1 MPNAD
6 SILHRCHVLLVG
18 DVPWLTGFADELRRR
33 TTATVDVAAG
43 APAALDRFRRADVD
57 CVLSAQALVEGSGV
71 ELLSTI
77 QDETPAFPLVL
88 GARDGSERLASDA
101 IAAGVTD
108 YVPIDGADEATW
120 ETLFARLE
128 RALWSARHTAT
139 QRDRARQFEAVFQD
153 SRTAT
158 WVLDADGELLR
169 VNRTARGM
177 TDASIDE
184 IVGEPFWALPWW
196 DDVAARDVR
205 RLVERGAAGVFGD
218 AVVVGDPAT
227 RSDVIELSVHPV
239 EDERGQVVS
248 LVVEGLDVSE
258 RVRLERDLRRS
269 EKLHRAT
276 LKYMTDTV
284 LLTDEAGAYQYVCP
298 NVHFIFG
305 YTADEIRADHPVE
318 ELLGD
323 DLFDR
328 EELAAEGVLKN
339 IECTVTDKAGREHTL
354 LVNVR
359 EVSIQDG
366 RILYTCRDITTRK
379 QRERALTTLQ
389 GTARDFLYAETTAE
403 IARHVV
409 DDTPDVLGVDASAVY
424 LFDPDEN
431 ALRPESWS
439 AALERLHGPP
449 SAVPVDADDPISR
462 SFVGEETLRF
472 ADVHDA
478 PGFDDP
484 ASDLRRTAFVPL
496 GDHGVLVVGSS
507 ETSAFDD
514 LATELVDLLAATA
527 EAALD
532 RVERESQLRRQERE
546 LQQRNSRLAQLNR
559 INETI
564 RGIDQALVRSET
576 REEIER
582 GVCER
587 LTGDDRFPFAWIGT
601 ADARGETVEPR
612 RWAGDGQGY
621 LDSRSFPV
629 GPDGVEPAGRA
640 AATGE
645 PASVGDVAD
654 DLRQPWRKE
663 ALSREFRSCL
673 SVPLRYND
681 LSYGVLT
688 VYADERDAFD
698 GMTRSVVAEL
708 GETVAS
714 AISATE
720 RKNALLSPSTTRLE
734 FSVDDPSF
742 VLSRLARRAD
752 CTLTY
757 RGGVR
762 QTVEGNDVFVAVE
775 NGDADA
781 VETAADG
788 LVAVS
793 GIERINTEGSRSVL
807 RLRFGEQFLALELAD
822 HGAVFHRATATPEGT
837 TLTVDVPESV
847 DTRSVSSLIADGL
860 DGVELRSKRTLD
872 DASTD
877 PYAEFLDRL
886 TERQFEVLQTAYY
899 SGYFESPRGNSGE
912 TVAETLGISPQAF
925 YRHVRT
931 VQRKLFDTLF
941 EDAADGGVS

>member
-1 MPNAD
+1 MPSAD
-6 SILHRCHVLLVG
+6 SILHRCHLLVVG
-18 DVPWLTGFADELRRR
+18 EAPWLTGFADELRRQ
-33 TTATVDVAAG
+33 TSATVAVESGAA
-43 APAALDRFRRADVD
+43 AALDRFRRAEVD
-57 CVLSAQALVEGSGV
+57 CVLSAQRLADGSGV

-77 QDETPAFPLVL
+77 QEEAPAFPLVL

-120 ETLFARLE
+120 ETLFERLE

-158 WVLDADGELLR
+158 WVLDVDGELLR

-177 TDASIDE
+177 TDASVED
-184 IVGEPFWALPWW
+184 IVGEPFWTLPYW
-196 DDVAARDVR
+196 DDTTARDVR
-205 RLVERGAAGVFGD
+205 QLVERGAGGVTSD
-218 AVVVGDPAT
+218 VVVGDPTAST
-227 RSDVIELSVHPV
+227 PTVVELSVHPV
-239 EDERGQVVS
+239 EDERGRVVS

-284 LLTDEAGAYQYVCP
+284 LLTDDDGEYQYVCP

-305 YTADEIRADHPVE
+305 YTAEEIRGEHSIE

-328 EELAAEGVLKN
+328 AELAAEGVLKN

-359 EVSIQDG
+359 EVSIQEG

-379 QRERALTTLQ
+379 QRERALTSLQ
-389 GTARDFLYAETTAE
+389 GTARAFLYAETAAE
-403 IARHVV
+403 ITRHVV
-409 DDTPDVLGVDASAVY
+409 DDTPDVLGLDAGAVY
-424 LFDPDEN
+424 LFDADEN

-439 AALERLHGPP
+439 PAFERRHGPP
-449 SAVPVDADDPISR
+449 SPVPVDADSPVSQ
-462 SFVGEETLRF
+462 SFVREETLRF
-472 ADVHDA
+472 EDVHDA
-478 PGFDDP
+478 SGFDHP
-484 ASDLRRTAFVPL
+484 ASELRQAAFVPL
-496 GDHGVLVVGSS
+496 GDHGVLVVGSG
-507 ETSAFDD
+507 EISAFDGI
-514 LATELVDLLAATA
+514 TVELVDLLAATA

-532 RVERESQLRRQERE
+532 RVERESRLRRQERE

-564 RGIDQALVRSET
+564 RGIDQALVRSAT

-587 LTGDDRFPFAWIGT
+587 LAADDRFRFAWIG
-601 ADARGETVEPR
+601 AVDDDGDAVEPR
-612 RWAGDGQGY
+612 RWAGDGQEY
-621 LDSRSFPV
+621 LDSRSFPISAE
-629 GPDGVEPAGRA
+629 GVEPAGRA

-645 PASVGDVAD
+645 LVGVDDVAD
-654 DLRQPWRKE
+654 DLRQPWRKD
-663 ALSREFRSCL
+663 ALAREFRSCL

-688 VYADERDAFD
+688 VYADERGAFD

-720 RKNALLSPSTTRLE
+720 RKNALLSPSRTRLQ
-734 FSVDDPSF
+734 FAVDDPNF
-742 VLSRLARRAD
+742 VLCQLARRAD

-762 QTVEGNDVFVAVE
+762 QTMEGNDVFVAVE

-781 VETAADG
+781 VEAAATE

-793 GIERINTEGSRSVL
+793 GVKRITTEGARSVL
-807 RLRFGEQFLALELAD
+807 RLRFAEQFLALDLAD
-822 HGAVFHRATATPEGT
+822 HGAVFHSATATPTGT
-837 TLTVDVPESV
+837 TLTVDVPENV
-847 DTRSVSSLIADGL
+847 DVRSVSSLIAAEL

-872 DASTD
+872 DAAD

-899 SGYFESPRGNSGE
+899 SGYFESPRGSSGE
-912 TVAETLGISPQAF
+912 AVAGTLDISPQAF

-941 EDAADGGVS
+941 DDATDGTDA

>member
-1 MPNAD
+1 MPSAD
-6 SILHRCHVLLVG
+6 SILHRCHLLLVG
-18 DVPWLTGFADELRRR
+18 ETSWLTGFADELRRR
-33 TTATVDVAAG
+33 TTASVDVESG
-43 APAALDRFRRADVD
+43 ADAALDRFRRGEVD
-57 CVLSAQALVEGSGV
+57 CVLSAQQLADGSGV
-71 ELLSTI
+71 ELLATM
-77 QDETPAFPLVL
+77 QEEAPAFPLVL

-108 YVPIDGADEATW
+108 YVPIDGADETTW
-120 ETLFARLE
+120 ETLFERLE

-158 WVLDADGELLR
+158 WVLDVDGELLR
-169 VNRTARGM
+169 VNHTAREM
-177 TDASIDE
+177 TDASVE
-184 IVGEPFWALPWW
+184 QIVGEPFWTLPYWG
-196 DDVAARDVR
+196 DATARDVR
-205 RLVERGAAGVFGD
+205 QLVERGAAGEFGD
-218 AVVVGDPAT
+218 VAVVGDPTTAD
-227 RSDVIELSVHPV
+227 RRVIELSIHPV
-239 EDERGQVVS
+239 EDERGRVVS

-284 LLTDEAGAYQYVCP
+284 LLTDDDGEYQYVCP

-305 YTADEIRADHPVE
+305 YTAEEIRNEHPIE

-339 IECTVTDKAGREHTL
+339 LECTVTDKAGREHTL

-389 GTARDFLYAETTAE
+389 GTAREFLYAETAAG

-409 DDTPDVLGVDASAVY
+409 DDTPDVFGVDASAVY
-424 LFDPDEN
+424 LFDADEN

-439 AALERLHGPP
+439 TAFERHHGPP
-449 SAVPVDADDPISR
+449 PTVPVDADSPVSR
-462 SFVGEETLRF
+462 SFVREETLRF
-472 ADVHDA
+472 EDVHDA

-484 ASDLRRTAFVPL
+484 ASELRQAAFVPL
-496 GDHGVLVVGSS
+496 GEHGVLVVGSN
-507 ETSAFDD
+507 ETRAFD
-514 LATELVDLLAATA
+514 AVTVELVDLLAATA

-532 RVERESQLRRQERE
+532 RVERESRLRQQERE
-546 LQQRNSRLAQLNR
+546 LQRHNSRLAQLNR

-564 RGIDQALVRSET
+564 RGIDQALVRSGT

-587 LTGDDRFPFAWIGT
+587 LAADDRFRFAWIGT
-601 ADARGETVEPR
+601 IDESVEAVEPR
-612 RWAGDGQGY
+612 RWAGDGQEY

-629 GPDGVEPAGRA
+629 GTGGEPTGRA

-645 PASVGDVAD
+645 VAGVDDVAD
-654 DLRQPWRKE
+654 DLRQPWRKD
-663 ALSREFRSCL
+663 ALAREFRSCL

-720 RKNALLSPSTTRLE
+720 RKNALLSPSRTRLQ
-734 FSVDDPSF
+734 FAVDDPNF
-742 VLSRLARRAD
+742 VLSQLARRAD

-762 QTVEGNDVFVAVE
+762 QTMEGNDVFVAVE
-775 NGDADA
+775 DGDADA
-781 VETAADG
+781 VEAAAAE

-793 GIERINTEGSRSVL
+793 GIKRITTEGTRSVL
-807 RLRFGEQFLALELAD
+807 RLRFAEQFLALELAD
-822 HGAVFHRATATPEGT
+822 HGAVFHSATATPTGT
-837 TLTVDVPESV
+837 TLTVDVPETV
-847 DTRSVSSLIADGL
+847 DVRSVSSLIAGEL

-872 DASTD
+872 DAAD

-899 SGYFESPRGNSGE
+899 SGYFESPRGSSGE
-912 TVAETLGISPQAF
+912 AVAETLRISPQAF

-941 EDAADGGVS
+941 DDATDGGGS

>member
-1 MPNAD
+1 MPSAD
-6 SILHRCHVLLVG
+6 SILHRCHLLLVG
-18 DVPWLTGFADELRRR
+18 DTPWLTGFADALERR
-33 TTATVDVAAG
+33 TAATVDVEPGAA
-43 APAALDRFRRADVD
+43 AALDRFRQADVD
-57 CVLSAQALVEGSGV
+57 CVLGAQQLADGSGV
-71 ELLSTI
+71 ELLATI
-77 QDETPAFPLVL
+77 QEETPAFPLVL

-108 YVPIDGADEATW
+108 YVPIDGTGEATW
-120 ETLFARLE
+120 ETLFERLE

-158 WVLDADGELLR
+158 WVLDVDGELLR

-177 TDASIDE
+177 TDASVE
-184 IVGEPFWALPWW
+184 ETVGEPFWSLPYW
-196 DDVAARDVR
+196 DDATGRDVR
-205 RLVERGAAGVFGD
+205 RLVERGAAGEFGD
-218 AVVVGDPAT
+218 VVVVDGPASAD
-227 RSDVIELSVHPV
+227 RRVIELSVHPV
-239 EDERGQVVS
+239 EDERGTVVS

-284 LLTDEAGAYQYVCP
+284 LLTDEAGEYEYVCP

-305 YTADEIRADHPVE
+305 YTAEEIRADHPIE

-339 IECTVTDKAGREHTL
+339 IECTVTDEAGREHTL

-379 QRERALTTLQ
+379 QREQALTTLQ
-389 GTARDFLYAETTAE
+389 GTAREFLYAETPGA

-409 DDTPDVLGVDASAVY
+409 DDTADVLGLDAAAVY
-424 LFDPDEN
+424 LYDADEN

-439 AALERLHGPP
+439 AAVERLHGPP
-449 SAVPVDADDPISR
+449 STVRVDADSPVNR

-478 PGFDDP
+478 HGFDAP
-484 ASDLRRTAFVPL
+484 ASDLRQAAFVPL
-496 GDHGVLVVGSS
+496 GDHGVLVVGSAES
-507 ETSAFDD
+507 RSFDD
-514 LATELVDLLAATA
+514 VTVELVDLLAATA

-532 RVERESQLRRQERE
+532 RVERESRLRRQERE
-546 LQQRNSRLAQLNR
+546 LQQHNSRLAQLNR

-587 LTGDDRFPFAWIGT
+587 LAGDDRFPFAWIGT
-601 ADARGETVEPR
+601 ADPQGDSVEPR
-612 RWAGDGQGY
+612 QWAGDGGGY

-629 GPDGVEPAGRA
+629 REEGAEPAGRA

-645 PASVGDVAD
+645 PAGVDDVAD
-654 DLRQPWRKE
+654 DLRQPWRKD
-663 ALSREFRSCL
+663 ALAREFRSSL

-708 GETVAS
+708 GETVAA

-720 RKNALLSPSTTRLE
+720 RKNALLSPSRTRLQ
-734 FSVDDPSF
+734 FAVDDPSF
-742 VLSRLARRAD
+742 VLARLARRAD

-762 QTVEGNDVFVAVE
+762 QTMEGNDVFVAVE

-781 VETAADG
+781 VETAAAE

-793 GIERINTEGSRSVL
+793 GIKRITTEGARSVL
-807 RLRFGEQFLALELAD
+807 RLRFADQFLALELAD
-822 HGAVFHRATATPEGT
+822 HGAVFHSATATPTGT
-837 TLTVDVPESV
+837 TLTVDVPENV
-847 DTRSVSSLIADGL
+847 DTRSVSALITDELAE
-860 DGVELRSKRTLD
+860 VELRSKRTLD
-872 DASTD
+872 DAAD

-899 SGYFESPRGNSGE
+899 SGYFESPRASSGE
-912 TVAETLGISPQAF
+912 TVAETLDISPQAF

-941 EDAADGGVS
+941 DDASDGGVV